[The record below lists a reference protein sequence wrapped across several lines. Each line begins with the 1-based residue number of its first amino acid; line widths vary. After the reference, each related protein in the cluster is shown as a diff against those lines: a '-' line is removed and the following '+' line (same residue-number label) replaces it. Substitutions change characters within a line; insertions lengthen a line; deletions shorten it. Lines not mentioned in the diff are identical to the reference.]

1 MLAPGSKDQ
10 FADVLAPAPAIAA
23 AGEQNDLGLVADGE
37 AEADGEIRF
46 RQ

>member
-1 MLAPGSKDQ
+1 MLAPRSEDQ
-10 FADVLAPAPAIAA
+10 LTNILPPAPAIAA